1 MKITFWREGSAN
13 NSSSSHSIIFT
24 KKELGTT
31 ETSEFG
37 WDFFTAADKESKL
50 NYAVISLYSDWHTDN
65 SIYGCKNISYS
76 DIDEF
81 RQTQF
86 KRWFSDNFVKFHVE
100 IDNWN
105 DIFDGYVDHQSAFTF
120 PRYRDLSKGI
130 NTEFAKAWIN
140 ELLKDEY
147 KVLGGNDNTDEVHP
161 NKFDGEINDFIR
173 CYDMF
178 CESDRDTIAVF
189 DESTDEW
196 VISSKSGLF
205 KIKL

>member
-13 NSSSSHSIIFT
+13 NSSSSHSIIFSN
-24 KKELGTT
+24 KELRTT
-31 ETSEFG
+31 ESSEFG
-37 WDFFTAADKESKL
+37 WHFFTAADKESKL
-50 NYAVISLYSDWHTDN
+50 NYAVTSLLANWLADN

-86 KRWFSDNFVKFHVE
+86 KRWFSENFSEFS
-100 IDNWN
+100 IDYWN
-105 DIFDGYVDHQSAFTF
+105 EIFDGYVDHQSTFTF
-120 PRYRDLSKGI
+120 PRYRDLGKGI
-130 NTEFAKAWIN
+130 NAEFAKAWIN
-140 ELLKDEY
+140 ELLRDEY
-147 KVLGGNDNTDEVHP
+147 KVLGGNDNTDKAHP

-178 CESDRDTIAVF
+178 CESDNDTIAVF
-189 DESTDEW
+189 DELTDEW

-205 KIKL
+205 KIKI

>member
-24 KKELGTT
+24 KTKLGTT
-31 ETSEFG
+31 EWTEFG

-50 NYAVISLYSDWHTDN
+50 NYAVISLLSDWNMDN
-65 SIYGCKNISYS
+65 PISHCKNISYKE
-76 DIDEF
+76 INEF
-81 RQTQF
+81 YHTQF
-86 KRWFSDNFVKFHVE
+86 KQWFSENFSEFH
-100 IDNWN
+100 IDYWN
-105 DIFDGYVDHQSAFTF
+105 QIFDGYVDHQSAFTF

-130 NTEFAKAWIN
+130 NVEFAKSWIN
-140 ELLKDEY
+140 ELLRDEY
-147 KVLGGNDNTDEVHP
+147 KVLGGNDNTDEVHS

-178 CESDRDTIAVF
+178 CESDADTIAVF
-189 DESTDEW
+189 DELTNEW